1 VPASSSH
8 ALAEY
13 AASASLTD
21 IPVEV
26 REKAKHIVLDE
37 MASAF
42 FGRSQPAGALGA
54 KYAAR
59 FRGSTPESLVL
70 GSDLRVPAPMAALAN
85 GTAGHADEIDG
96 AHVIG
101 GHPGATLVHATVA
114 IAESQHST
122 GADLINAVVLAY
134 DIGTRLIE
142 ACGGLFGMKNRL
154 HIHSDALHA
163 LGAAVACG
171 HLLGLDETRLRH
183 ALALATFQA
192 NGVCS
197 LFSERRHISKAYCNG
212 QYASAGVTAALMAAD
227 GLEGSEDVLGD
238 EHGLLDAWGATDGAD
253 ALTRGLGESYA
264 VMGANF
270 KYVRAGYPI
279 HSAVEAAMEVMNTHS
294 LHVDQIETVTVG
306 MPEHPLRVVDNRA
319 MHNICL
325 QDMLAAALIDGGLD
339 LGKSYFPDMLSDP
352 GFAPL
357 RERVSLVVDDDLN
370 RRQPNGRGSRVTVT
384 TKSGGSFTSVVE
396 APRGHSTRGGATWPE
411 LSVKW
416 HQALP
421 TADVP
426 RMLALTQRL
435 EELDDVCELTDA
447 FRPAAR

>member
-1 VPASSSH
+1 VHVSPTHS
-8 ALAEY
+8 LAEY
-13 AASASLTD
+13 AVSTTLD
-21 IPVEV
+21 QVPEEV
-26 REKAKHIVLDE
+26 RERAKQIVLDE

-42 FGRSQPAGALGA
+42 FGHRRPAGALGA

-59 FRGSTPESLVL
+59 YAGSSPESLIL
-70 GSDLRVPAPMAALAN
+70 GSNLRVPAAFAALAN

-114 IAESQHST
+114 MAESQHST
-122 GADLINAVVLAY
+122 GADLLNAVILAY
-134 DIGTRLIE
+134 DLGTRFIE

-154 HIHSDALHA
+154 HLHSDALHA
-163 LGAAVACG
+163 LGATLACG
-171 HLLGLDETRLRH
+171 HLLGLDESRLRH

-212 QYASAGVTAALMAAD
+212 QYAFAGVTAALLAAD

-238 EHGLLDAWGATDGAD
+238 EHGILDAWGVPDGAA

-279 HSAVEAAMEVMNTHS
+279 HSAVEAALELVARHD
-294 LHVDQIETVTVG
+294 LKLDEIETVTVG
-306 MPEHPLRVVDNRA
+306 MPEHPLRVVDNRT

-325 QDMLAAALIDGGLD
+325 QDMLTAALIEGGLD
-339 LGKSYFPDMLSDP
+339 LGKTHFPDILGEP
-352 GFAPL
+352 AFASL
-357 RERVSLVVDDDLN
+357 RDRVSLVVDADLN
-370 RRQPNGRGSRVTVT
+370 RRQPNGRGSRVTILT
-384 TKSGGSFTSVVE
+384 TGGESHSCLVE
-396 APRGHSTRGGATWPE
+396 APRGHSSRGGATWPE

-421 TADVP
+421 DVDVR

-435 EELDDVCELTDA
+435 DELDDVCELTEA
-447 FRPAAR
+447 FQRTA

>member
-8 ALAEY
+8 AIAEY
-13 AASASLTD
+13 AASTTWGD
-21 IPVEV
+21 IPDDV

-42 FGRSQPAGALGA
+42 FGHSQPAGALGA
-54 KYAAR
+54 KYASR
-59 FRGSTPESLVL
+59 FAGSTPESLVL

-122 GADLINAVVLAY
+122 GADLLNAVVLAY
-134 DIGTRLIE
+134 DVGTRLIE

-154 HIHSDALHA
+154 HVHSDALHA

-171 HLLGLDETRLRH
+171 RLLGLDETRLRH

-212 QYASAGVTAALMAAD
+212 QYASAGVSAALMAAD

-238 EHGLLDAWGATDGAD
+238 EHGLLDAWGIPGGVE

-279 HSAVEAAMEVMNTHS
+279 HSAVEAAMDVMDTHS
-294 LHVDQIETVTVG
+294 LLVDHIDTVTVG
-306 MPEHPLRVVDNRA
+306 MPEHPLRVVDNRT

-325 QDMLAAALIDGGLD
+325 QDMMTTALIEGGLD
-339 LGKSYFPDMLSDP
+339 LGKAHFPEILANPQFS
-352 GFAPL
+352 PL
-357 RERVSLVVDDDLN
+357 RARIALVVDEDLN
-370 RRQPNGRGSRVTVT
+370 RRQPNGRGSRVTIA
-384 TKSGGSFTSVVE
+384 TKSGETFSTVVE

-421 TADVP
+421 TSDVA
-426 RMLALTQRL
+426 RMIALTQRL
-435 EELDDVCELTDA
+435 EEIDDVCELTDA
-447 FRPAAR
+447 FSGSGQ

>member
-1 VPASSSH
+1 MPASSSR
-8 ALAEY
+8 ALADY
-13 AASASLTD
+13 AASTSWSTVPD
-21 IPVEV
+21 DV
-26 REKAKHIVLDE
+26 REKVKHIVLDE

-42 FGRSQPAGALGA
+42 FGHSQPAGALGA
-54 KYAAR
+54 KYASR
-59 FRGSTPESLVL
+59 FAGSTPESLVL
-70 GSDLRVPAPMAALAN
+70 GSSLRVPAPMAALAN

-122 GADLINAVVLAY
+122 GADLLNAVVLAY
-134 DIGTRLIE
+134 DVGTRLIE

-154 HIHSDALHA
+154 HVHSDALHA
-163 LGAAVACG
+163 LGAAIACG
-171 HLLGLDETRLRH
+171 RLLGLDEARLRH

-197 LFSERRHISKAYCNG
+197 LFTERRHISKAYCNG

-238 EHGLLDAWGATDGAD
+238 EHGLLDAWGIPGGSE
-253 ALTRGLGESYA
+253 ALTRGLGEAYA

-279 HSAVEAAMEVMNTHS
+279 HSAVEAAMEVMRRHS
-294 LHVDQIETVTVG
+294 LAVDQIDTVTVG

-325 QDMLAAALIDGGLD
+325 QDMMTTALIEGGLD
-339 LGKSYFPDMLSDP
+339 LGKTHFPEILADP
-352 GFAPL
+352 QFGPL
-357 RERVSLVVDDDLN
+357 RERVSLVVDDDLDQ
-370 RRQPNGRGSRVTVT
+370 RQPNGRGSRVTVVT
-384 TKSGGSFTSVVE
+384 MNGESYSSVVD

-411 LSVKW
+411 LSEKW

-421 TADVP
+421 SADVS
-426 RMLALTQRL
+426 RMVALARRL
-435 EELDDVCELTDA
+435 DEVDDVCELTDA
-447 FRPAAR
+447 FRVRP